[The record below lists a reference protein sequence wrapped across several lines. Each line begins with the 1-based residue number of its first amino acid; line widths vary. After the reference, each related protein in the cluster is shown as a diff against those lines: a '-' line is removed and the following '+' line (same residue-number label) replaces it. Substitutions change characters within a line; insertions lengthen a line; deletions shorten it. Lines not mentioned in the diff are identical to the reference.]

1 MYKKQTFRKNEI
13 ALTMAISNNC
23 NKFKVPDISKHFI
36 KTIHVINSTALHVL
50 LDIIHVS
57 YME

>member
-1 MYKKQTFRKNEI
+1 MYNKQTFRKNEI
-13 ALTMAISNNC
+13 ALTMTISNNC
-23 NKFKVPDISKHFI
+23 NKFKAPDIFKHFI